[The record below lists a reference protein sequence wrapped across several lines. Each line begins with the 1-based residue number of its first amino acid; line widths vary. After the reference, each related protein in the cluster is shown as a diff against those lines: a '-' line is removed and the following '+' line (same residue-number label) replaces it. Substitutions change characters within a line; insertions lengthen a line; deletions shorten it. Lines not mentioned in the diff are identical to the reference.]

1 MSTGVGRYRAET
13 GDRRVAGLVPASGM
27 IGPAQENDPAPI
39 AQAKKLVADGAGEEL
54 LRLTEPV
61 VPLVHQRGDLP
72 GGRTTSSA
80 IPMGMSCVRGKVVSG
95 RADFGLWIERL
106 SSFYEQKTGMRLYP
120 GTLNVELPSPYS
132 LPRDVIR
139 LEANEY
145 GGRVSVSIVP
155 CRIFNRK
162 AFLLRTD
169 QNEQGTGHHPRNV
182 VEIATDTRLRDAY
195 QLRDGDVVEIEFR

>member
-1 MSTGVGRYRAET
+1 MWVNTPSSSLDMPDAIEWQKDGLTTNQPLGR
-13 GDRRVAGLVPASGM
+13 
-27 IGPAQENDPAPI
+27 
-39 AQAKKLVADGAGEEL
+39 
-54 LRLTEPV
+54 
-61 VPLVHQRGDLP
+61 P
-72 GGRTTSSA
+72 GSGRTTPSA
-80 IPMGMSCVRGKVVSG
+80 IPRDMSCVRGKVVSG

-182 VEIATDTRLRDAY
+182 VEIATDIRLRDAY
-195 QLRDGDVVEIEFR
+195 QLKDGDIVEIEFL